1 MRHRPRLQAV
11 TFFAEFS
18 ASLLQQLLELR
29 WIGVG
34 AAWDLFATDV
44 RIGSVNDGKA
54 QFAIAVLW
62 RPGHALERFERVVGN
77 QKSFVDTCLL
87 YTSPSPR
94 DS

>member
-1 MRHRPRLQAV
+1 MA
-11 TFFAEFS
+11 FFTEFS
-18 ASLLQQLLELR
+18 AGLLQELLELR

-77 QKSFVDTCLL
+77 QKSFVDTERGGHGLFSLWC
-87 YTSPSPR
+87 PIK
-94 DS
+94 